1 METERSISQTHWQ
14 KGKRESIRYAG
25 FSPKIKFT
33 ISRWSIWW
41 FSPAPVKASA
51 PVLKRKELKRLLD
64 KVKYQKDNSVDV
76 EALAGLLQKYAR
88 KGSR

>member
-1 METERSISQTHWQ
+1 MVFAGARKKTEV
-14 KGKRESIRYAG
+14 Y
-25 FSPKIKFT
+25 
-33 ISRWSIWW
+33 
-41 FSPAPVKASA
+41 VKASA